1 MYPGGVNLSDVRTEI
16 LILTYIDHG
25 SKHEEN
31 TDTWLVVEP
40 THLKNMLVKF
50 GNIPQF

>member
-25 SKHEEN
+25 SKNEE
-31 TDTWLVVEP
+31 TQTPGWWLNQP
-40 THLKNMLVKF
+40 
-50 GNIPQF
+50 I